1 MFDIGWSEMA
11 IMALVALIV
20 IGPRELP
27 HVLRTIGRWVG
38 KARAMAREFQGSF
51 DDMVRDSE
59 LDKAGKEFN
68 SLRKVDLGQEIG
80 NVIDPAAG
88 TPATGTERPNEKGAP
103 SGESGR
109 GKAEG

>member
-11 IMALVALIV
+11 IVALIALIV

-27 HVLRTIGRWVG
+27 QVLRTIGRWVG
-38 KARAMAREFQGSF
+38 KARAMAREFQGSI

-80 NVIDPAAG
+80 KVIDPAAG
-88 TPATGTERPNEKGAP
+88 TPTTGTERPNETEAP